1 MKLSFKGQ
9 SIYIGIGVHKQSWK
23 VSLFSEKFELQT
35 ISMPASVEVL
45 KNYLWK
51 IYPEANFHSF
61 YEAGFCGY
69 WIHQKLI
76 TYGINNIVVNPADI
90 PTTDKEKKR
99 KTDRVDSR
107 KLVFTYDRS
116 QS

>member
-1 MKLSFKGQ
+1 
-9 SIYIGIGVHKQSWK
+9 
-23 VSLFSEKFELQT
+23 
-35 ISMPASVEVL
+35 MPASVEVL

-51 IYPEANFHSF
+51 MYPEANFHSV

-69 WIHQKLI
+69 WIHQKLV

-107 KLVFTYDRS
+107 KLGRSLRSGELHSIYIGSESKLDDRTRETACLHYK
-116 QS
+116 